1 MSSRTG
7 AVLALVALLAGCT
20 IEDVEIPRTKSRVAL
35 HAVLSATAPNQV
47 MLLERTRNG
56 SVTIV
61 GEPFELENPFVND
74 QGIAEP
80 DAQATLVAPDGQVYT
95 GLEDLTPGGTGAG
108 VYRFPLPGALL
119 ERSGSYRLN
128 VVTTDGEVLRGETA
142 VPGGVAAEFR
152 EDTTFDRATDTVRLS
167 WPRVPRA
174 RSYYVRVETPFGPRA
189 FFTADTSV
197 RLAGDLRNASLS
209 ALRHVFIP
217 GFPQAVT
224 VSAVDSNFYDWF
236 RSSNDDLSGAGLI
249 NRVQGGLGVFGSL
262 VRLRFV
268 GLTVTAPQGEPVAGT
283 YLFTGTPEEQV
294 SAPYSRLELYVESRA
309 ARSDQDDALSGR
321 YTRPL
326 RLGDTGC
333 AVCGLLGSARGTH
346 IELAFLRDWFA
357 GDTAEYMTGE
367 LHGDTIVGRYR
378 TRGGIARFVRQPPG
392 R

>member
-1 MSSRTG
+1 M
-7 AVLALVALLAGCT
+7 LLAGCK
-20 IEDVEIPRTKSRVAL
+20 IEEVEIPRTKSRVAL

-47 MLLERTRNG
+47 MLLERTRTG

-74 QGIAEP
+74 EGIAEP
-80 DAQATLVAPDGQVYT
+80 DALATLVAPDGHVYT

-119 ERSGSYRLN
+119 DRSGSYRLT
-128 VVTTDGEVLRGETA
+128 VVTTAGETLRGETA
-142 VPGGVAAEFR
+142 VPAGLAAEFAA
-152 EDTTFDRATDTVRLS
+152 DTTFDRAVDTLFLA
-167 WPRVPRA
+167 WPRSARA
-174 RSYYVRVETPFGPRA
+174 RSYFVRVETPFGPRA
-189 FFTADTSV
+189 FFTTDTSV
-197 RLAGDLRNASLS
+197 RLTGELRNANLS
-209 ALRHVFIP
+209 TLRHVFIP

-236 RSSNDDLSGAGLI
+236 RTQNGELSGEGLI
-249 NRVQGGLGVFGSL
+249 NHMQGGLGVFGSI

-268 GLTVTAPQGEPVAGT
+268 ALAVVAPQPEPIAGT
-283 YLFTGTPEEQV
+283 FLFTGTPEEQA
-294 SAPYSRLELYVESRA
+294 SAPYSRLDLYVESHA

-321 YTRPL
+321 YAREL

-333 AVCGLLGSARGTH
+333 AVCGLLGTARGGH

-357 GDTAEYMTGE
+357 NDTTEYMVGE

-378 TRGGIARFVRQPPG
+378 GHGGVARFVRQAPG